1 MCLGMKLFQCATD
14 VRHALQKE
22 TSQTLCSA
30 RAMLLDDIYVFKNL
44 ISDLFLF
51 LIADDVLIS
60 DVGLGRFG
68 VMLCAF
74 SE

>member
-1 MCLGMKLFQCATD
+1 MSRDEVVSMSDRCQS
-14 VRHALQKE
+14 VSHALQKE

-30 RAMLLDDIYVFKNL
+30 RAMLLDDIYVFKDL
-44 ISDLFLF
+44 ISDYFF

-68 VMLCAF
+68 VMCGF
-74 SE
+74 

>member
-1 MCLGMKLFQCATD
+1 MTS
-14 VRHALQKE
+14 VSHSVSHALQKE

-30 RAMLLDDIYVFKNL
+30 RAMLLDDIYVFKDL
-44 ISDLFLF
+44 IYYFLF
-51 LIADDVLIS
+51 FIADDVLIS

-68 VMLCAF
+68 VMLCAA